1 MRWRFHYI
9 NNVLGNVYWHFSLK
23 NKYKRK
29 SWVSLRVLDLGNLGR
44 CWVRREDVWIGFY
57 KSPVPPILKH
67 QSPQSSQLKPFPP
80 FNPTFLSPFPRTL
93 PLSVGLSRPSIGRIL
108 DMCPLFLTSDPLPP
122 VNFLLHEVPLPFPHL
137 PLSLTRCPR
146 LLVSSVPTQL
156 RPTLRFLT
164 SLGLVLNSH
173 TTLLLVSDV
182 ENTLKPKIN
191 FLQSLGFDEPE
202 VNRKVVGSPGLL
214 TLSVENN
221 MSSKAEFFLERSPGL
236 LTLSVENNMS
246 PKAEFFLEEMEG
258 DLEEL
263 KRFPQYF
270 SFSLEKKIKPRHRAL
285 VEYGVQIAVVKG
297 VKD

>member
-1 MRWRFHYI
+1 TSGH
-9 NNVLGNVYWHFSLK
+9 HPTHTQ
-23 NKYKRK
+23 
-29 SWVSLRVLDLGNLGR
+29 
-44 CWVRREDVWIGFY
+44 RRRSSFPP
-57 KSPVPPILKH
+57 KAPVPPILKH

-108 DMCPLFLTSDPLPP
+108 DMCPLLLTSDPLPP

-164 SLGLVLNSH
+164 SVGLVLNSH

-202 VNRKVVGSPGLL
+202 VNRMVV
-214 TLSVENN
+214 
-221 MSSKAEFFLERSPGL
+221 RSPGL

>member
-1 MRWRFHYI
+1 MQACRFQLHYPQPVLKHPATTPPIPKDGGLLFRQKLLYLQSLNI
-9 NNVLGNVYWHFSLK
+9 NPHKALNLNP
-23 NKYKRK
+23 
-29 SWVSLRVLDLGNLGR
+29 SLRSTPL
-44 CWVRREDVWIGFY
+44 
-57 KSPVPPILKH
+57 
-67 QSPQSSQLKPFPP
+67 SSLLSLERS
-80 FNPTFLSPFPRTL
+80 LSPSASLAL
-93 PLSVGLSRPSIGRIL
+93 PSAVSWT
-108 DMCPLFLTSDPLPP
+108 F
-122 VNFLLHEVPLPFPHL
+122 PLPFPHL

-164 SLGLVLNSH
+164 SVGLVLNSH

-202 VNRKVVGSPGLL
+202 VNRMVV
-214 TLSVENN
+214 
-221 MSSKAEFFLERSPGL
+221 RSPGL

-285 VEYGVQIAVVKG
+285 VLKISDGEFNARLIKMRLQRVHR
-297 VKD
+297 DSFFFLDFTCSF